1 MNAATSLMEADVRE
15 EANEDVH
22 LVLTDEQLL
31 QIAGGQCTT
40 NSI

>member
-1 MNAATSLMEADVRE
+1 MNATTSLMEADVHD

-22 LVLTDEQLL
+22 LLLTDDQLL

>member
-1 MNAATSLMEADVRE
+1 MNAATSFMEADVHA

-22 LVLTDEQLL
+22 LLLTDEQLV